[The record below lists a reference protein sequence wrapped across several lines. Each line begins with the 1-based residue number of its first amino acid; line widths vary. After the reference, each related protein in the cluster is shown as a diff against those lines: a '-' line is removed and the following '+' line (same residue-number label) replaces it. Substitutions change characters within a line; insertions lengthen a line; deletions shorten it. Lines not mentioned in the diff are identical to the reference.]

1 MAKKASESNGLMP
14 GPSIMGAKT
23 HERWKAEREAKPF
36 TSSVAEPHATGSQ
49 AHSCA
54 RKIAFNAFGVRRSEP
69 EREWN
74 VVVFKIGQRVHDFIQ
89 QTLVEEFG
97 ASTEVRVDM
106 RPLAYVTGYADALV
120 PMHPL
125 TAEAG
130 NTVVEVKSM
139 AQYAFDLATGVKG
152 NSPGPKLEH
161 IAQGA
166 MYGLKLNA
174 KWLWIIYYGKDKGH
188 TAEWLLGMD
197 DPLEQ
202 FDGLTPR
209 QIAEAEVERLAVI
222 LKEGNDGKLPPREI
236 PGFGVVVDPLIDNR
250 NDPNYCWNCAYCDWR
265 TTCASAKD
273 DATLDELLAP
283 PAMATTDD
291 EGDGMRRLQVRK
303 RIERLNDE
311 QRKAVAARW
320 PKGVPT
326 LREDGHTQE
335 QLDLIVDVLDRV
347 CGFEVDSLDRD
358 APPDEG
364 MAMTDE
370 DIEAIRRF
378 VKELPSDAALIF
390 GMLGKQ
396 AFDAGTPVELAK
408 VRSERRFEITRAALR
423 LAAFT
428 GDNYADDT
436 TLELLTP
443 FFDGHIPTT
452 ATPGAVLSAMTID
465 EARKV
470 AAVLDSL
477 IAGTTKATYDG
488 GHLTIVPAA

>member
-1 MAKKASESNGLMP
+1 MKFKYLEESHRYYLDGEPCKGISSQGKVFEYTGGLE
-14 GPSIMGAKT
+14 A
-23 HERWKAEREAKPF
+23 WKVRQAMIGVAVSDHIRE
-36 TSSVAEPHATGSQ
+36 SVAAHYDEYEMLEQLAEEAMQAAGSHLA
-49 AHSCA
+49 AHRGTTMHRIVDRLDKGENVVETPLA
-54 RKIAFNAFGVRRSEP
+54 KETIRRWRDAMSAAELEVVP
-69 EREWN
+69 EYTERFVVYPEWN
-74 VVVFKIGQRVHDFIQ
+74 VCGRFDRLMRRKSDGALVIVDLKTGEKALKYTHSVAIQLALYAHAPFLVGETTRQRKGKSTAVES
-89 QTLVEEFG
+89 EEFIPMP
-97 ASTEVRVDM
+97 EVD
-106 RPLAYVTGYADALV
+106 TTKGYALHMPAEGDARVV
-120 PMHPL
+120 PI
-125 TAEAG
+125 
-130 NTVVEVKSM
+130 
-139 AQYAFDLATGVKG
+139 
-152 NSPGPKLEH
+152 KLEPAWEMVTNH
-161 IAQGA
+161 
-166 MYGLKLNA
+166 
-174 KWLWIIYYGKDKGH
+174 LWQIY
-188 TAEWLLGMD
+188 EWRKRD
-197 DPLEQ
+197 DL
-202 FDGLTPR
+202 
-209 QIAEAEVERLAVI
+209 I
-222 LKEGNDGKLPPREI
+222 
-236 PGFGVVVDPLIDNR
+236 VDEPKTN
-250 NDPNYCWNCAYCDWR
+250 
-265 TTCASAKD
+265 
-273 DATLDELLAP
+273 
-283 PAMATTDD
+283 
-291 EGDGMRRLQVRK
+291 EGDDMRRLQVRK

-311 QRKAVAARW
+311 QRKAVAAQW

-326 LREDGHTQE
+326 LREDGHTQD

-443 FFDGHIPTT
+443 FFDGHIPST

-465 EARKV
+465 EARKL

-477 IAGTTKATYDG
+477 IAGTTKATYDAG
-488 GHLTIVPAA
+488 RLIIVPAA